1 MVEDLR
7 LDSLE
12 GVGPVTTR
20 KLSDAGVHNVMDL
33 IVRGPVEI
41 ADITGMEKDTAE
53 KIVNKARQHLVEG
66 GLIAKDFVSAS
77 EIYKY
82 RQSIGKITTGTN
94 CLDTL
99 FDGGVET
106 QALTEVYGEFG
117 CGKTQFAHTLS
128 VMVQKSK
135 EEGGLDGSVLYIDTE
150 NTFRPERIVSI
161 AQAHDM
167 DPEKVLDRIIV
178 ARAYNSAHQ
187 VLILEESGPVIEENN
202 VKLIVA
208 DSAVGLFRAEYLG
221 RGTLSVR
228 QQKLN
233 HFVHLLSRIA
243 ETYNCAALAT
253 NQVMASPDVFFGD
266 PTRPIGG
273 NVVAHTSTYRIY
285 FKKSGKKR
293 IARMVDSPHHPEEE
307 VIFALGEAGVID
319 LEDAD
324 KKTKKTAAK
333 KTIKKTKKSEVE
345 TPVEDT
351 VEITPEVE
359 TTVDTPEVETTVDT
373 PEVETTVETPEVET
387 TVETP
392 EVETTV
398 ETPEV
403 ETTVEAPTET
413 PEVKTT
419 SKTPKVKTTSK
430 TPKVEATAEIES
442 DDLDPAEE

>member
-20 KLSDAGVHNVMDL
+20 KMSDAGIHNIMDL

-41 ADITGMEKDTAE
+41 SEITGMDKDTAA
-53 KIVNKARQHLVEG
+53 KIVNKARLHLVEG
-66 GLIAKDFVSAS
+66 GLLAKDFVSAA
-77 EIYKY
+77 EIYKR

-128 VMVQKSK
+128 VMVQKPK
-135 EEGGLDGSVLYIDTE
+135 EEGGLDGGVLYIDTE
-150 NTFRPERIVSI
+150 NTFRPERIVTI
-161 AQAHDM
+161 AKAHGM
-167 DPEKVLDRIIV
+167 DPDKVLDRIIV

-187 VLILEESGPVIEENN
+187 TLILEESGPVIEENN
-202 VKLIVA
+202 VKLLVV

-221 RGTLSVR
+221 RGTLAIR

-233 HFVHLLSRIA
+233 HFVHMLVRIA
-243 ETYNCAALAT
+243 ETYDCAALAT

-266 PTRPIGG
+266 PTRPVGG

-319 LEDAD
+319 PEDAE
-324 KKTKKTAAK
+324 KKTKKT
-333 KTIKKTKKSEVE
+333 TKKANEPKVE
-345 TPVEDT
+345 T
-351 VEITPEVE
+351 I
-359 TTVDTPEVETTVDT
+359 
-373 PEVETTVETPEVET
+373 VETPEVEKI
-387 TVETP
+387 
-392 EVETTV
+392 
-398 ETPEV
+398 
-403 ETTVEAPTET
+403 TET
-413 PEVKTT
+413 PKVVTPAETSEVE
-419 SKTPKVKTTSK
+419 
-430 TPKVEATAEIES
+430 KVESTVDTES
-442 DDLDPAEE
+442 DNLEPLEE

>member
-12 GVGPVTTR
+12 GVGSVTTR
-20 KLSDAGVHNVMDL
+20 KMSDAGIHNIMDL

-41 ADITGMEKDTAE
+41 AEITGMDKDTAA

-66 GLIAKDFVSAS
+66 GLLSKDFVSAS
-77 EIYKY
+77 EIYKR
-82 RQSIGKITTGTN
+82 RQNIGKITTGTN

-99 FDGGVET
+99 FDGGIET

-117 CGKTQFAHTLS
+117 CGKTQFAHTMS
-128 VMVQKSK
+128 VMVQKTK
-135 EEGGLDGSVLYIDTE
+135 EEGGLEGSVLYIDTE
-150 NTFRPERIVSI
+150 NTFRPERIVTI
-161 AQAHDM
+161 AKAHGM
-167 DPEKVLDRIIV
+167 DPDKVLDRIIV

-187 VLILEESGPVIEENN
+187 TLILEESSPVIEENN
-202 VKLIVA
+202 IKLIIA

-233 HFVHLLSRIA
+233 HFVHLLVRIA
-243 ETYNCAALAT
+243 ETYDCAAIAT

-307 VIFALGEAGVID
+307 VIFALGEAGVMD
-319 LEDAD
+319 PEEAE
-324 KKTKKTAAK
+324 KKTKKTTKKAVTK
-333 KTIKKTKKSEVE
+333 KTTTKNAKE
-345 TPVEDT
+345 
-351 VEITPEVE
+351 PEVE
-359 TTVDTPEVETTVDT
+359 TTVET

-403 ETTVEAPTET
+403 ETTVEPVE
-413 PEVKTT
+413 
-419 SKTPKVKTTSK
+419 SKVDAKPDDSE
-430 TPKVEATAEIES
+430 PIE
-442 DDLDPAEE
+442 E

>member
-33 IVRGPVEI
+33 IVRGPVDI
-41 ADITGMEKDTAE
+41 AEITGMEKDTAE
-53 KIVNKARQHLVEG
+53 KIVNKARKHLVEG
-66 GLIAKDFVSAS
+66 GLLAKDFISAS
-77 EIYKY
+77 ELYKT

-99 FDGGVET
+99 FDGGIET
-106 QALTEVYGEFG
+106 RALTEVYGEFG
-117 CGKTQFAHTLS
+117 CGKTQFAHTMS

-135 EEGGLDGSVLYIDTE
+135 EEGGLEGGVLYIDTE
-150 NTFRPERIVSI
+150 GTFRPERIVQI

-167 DPEKVLDRIIV
+167 DPEKVLDNIIV

-187 VLILEESGPVIEENN
+187 VLILEEAGAIIEENN

-233 HFVHLLSRIA
+233 HFVHLLVRIA
-243 ETYNCAALAT
+243 ETYDCAAIAT

-307 VIFALGEAGVID
+307 VIFALGEAGIID
-319 LEDAD
+319 PEEAEKKPKKTAKKAT
-324 KKTKKTAAK
+324 KKTKEPKIKT
-333 KTIKKTKKSEVE
+333 
-345 TPVEDT
+345 
-351 VEITPEVE
+351 
-359 TTVDTPEVETTVDT
+359 TTEP
-373 PEVETTVETPEVET
+373 
-387 TVETP
+387 
-392 EVETTV
+392 
-398 ETPEV
+398 
-403 ETTVEAPTET
+403 TVEATTEPT
-413 PEVKTT
+413 
-419 SKTPKVKTTSK
+419 
-430 TPKVEATAEIES
+430 VEATTEPTVEATTEPTVEATTEPTVEATTEPTVEATTEPTVEATTEPEVDVVEDHGANITS
-442 DDLDPAEE
+442 DDF

>member
-20 KLSDAGVHNVMDL
+20 KMSDAGIHNIMDL

-41 ADITGMEKDTAE
+41 SEITGMDKDTAA
-53 KIVNKARQHLVEG
+53 KIVNKARLHLVEG
-66 GLIAKDFVSAS
+66 GLLAKDFVSAA
-77 EIYKY
+77 EIYKR
-82 RQSIGKITTGTN
+82 RQNIGKITTGTN

-99 FDGGVET
+99 FDGGIET

-128 VMVQKSK
+128 VMVQKTK
-135 EEGGLDGSVLYIDTE
+135 DEGGLEGSVLYIDTE
-150 NTFRPERIVSI
+150 NTFRPERIVTI
-161 AQAHDM
+161 AKAHGM
-167 DPEKVLDRIIV
+167 DPDKVLDRIIV

-187 VLILEESGPVIEENN
+187 TLILEESGPVIEENN
-202 VKLIVA
+202 VKLLVV

-221 RGTLSVR
+221 RGTLSIR

-233 HFVHLLSRIA
+233 HFVHMLVRIA
-243 ETYNCAALAT
+243 ETYDCAALAT

-266 PTRPIGG
+266 PTRPVGG

-319 LEDAD
+319 PEEAE
-324 KKTKKTAAK
+324 KKTKKVTAN
-333 KTIKKTKKSEVE
+333 TTTTKKAKE
-345 TPVEDT
+345 PK
-351 VEITPEVE
+351 VE
-359 TTVDTPEVETTVDT
+359 TTA
-373 PEVETTVETPEVET
+373 ETPEVEKI
-387 TVETP
+387 
-392 EVETTV
+392 
-398 ETPEV
+398 
-403 ETTVEAPTET
+403 TE
-413 PEVKTT
+413 
-419 SKTPKVKTTSK
+419 
-430 TPKVEATAEIES
+430 TPKVETPAETSEVEKVESTVDTES
-442 DDLDPAEE
+442 DNLEPLEE

>member
-33 IVRGPVEI
+33 IVRGPVDI
-41 ADITGMEKDTAE
+41 AEITGMEKDTAA
-53 KIVNKARQHLVEG
+53 KIVEKARKHLVEN
-66 GLIAKDFVSAS
+66 GLLAKDFISAS
-77 EIYKY
+77 ELYKT

-99 FDGGVET
+99 FDGGIET
-106 QALTEVYGEFG
+106 RALTEVYGEFG
-117 CGKTQFAHTLS
+117 CGKTQFAHTMS

-135 EEGGLDGSVLYIDTE
+135 EEGGLEGGVLYIDTE
-150 NTFRPERIVSI
+150 GTFRPERIVQI

-167 DPEKVLDRIIV
+167 DPEKILDNIIV

-187 VLILEESGPVIEENN
+187 VLILEEAGAIIEEHN

-233 HFVHLLSRIA
+233 HFVHLLVRIA
-243 ETYNCAALAT
+243 ETYDCAAIAT

-319 LEDAD
+319 PEESD
-324 KKTKKTAAK
+324 KKPKKAAK
-333 KTIKKTKKSEVE
+333 KVVAKKIKEPKIEA
-345 TPVEDT
+345 T
-351 VEITPEVE
+351 VEPEVGA
-359 TTVDTPEVETTVDT
+359 TVEPEVGATVE
-373 PEVETTVETPEVET
+373 PEVGATVEPEVGA
-387 TVETP
+387 TVEP
-392 EVETTV
+392 EVGPLEDHG
-398 ETPEV
+398 
-403 ETTVEAPTET
+403 ADI
-413 PEVKTT
+413 T
-419 SKTPKVKTTSK
+419 S
-430 TPKVEATAEIES
+430 E
-442 DDLDPAEE
+442 DF